1 MHKKKSLFIT
11 FEGIEG
17 SGKST
22 QIELLR
28 SLLKEEGHAVE
39 ILREPGTTQ
48 LGEKIRDIFLEKTDE
63 RVDPITEAFLLYA
76 SRKHL
81 DQNFLQK
88 HLKNKSIVIAD
99 RYSDATIAYQCFGK
113 GLSEDFVQY
122 IHEKSDLLSPDLTFY
137 LDITAEAS
145 KARIDDRELDRMES
159 ESLDFFN
166 KVRAGYLEIAKSNA
180 ARVIILDAELSVKD
194 LQDQIFKEVKNRL
207 DASLG

>member
-1 MHKKKSLFIT
+1 MFIT

-22 QIELLR
+22 QIKLLQA
-28 SLLKEEGHAVE
+28 SLKQDGHSVE

-48 LGEKIRDIFLEKTDE
+48 LGEKIRDVFLEKTNE
-63 RVDPITEAFLLYA
+63 KVDPMTEAFLLYA

-81 DQNFLQK
+81 DQNFLQE

-99 RYSDATIAYQCFGK
+99 RYSDATVAYQCFGK

-137 LDITAEAS
+137 MDITAEAS

-166 KVRAGYLEIAKSNA
+166 KVRSGYLEIAKSNPD
-180 ARVIILDAELSVKD
+180 RIIVLDAELSVED
-194 LQDQIFKEVKNRL
+194 LQDKIFNEVKNRL
-207 DASLG
+207 NASLG

>member
-1 MHKKKSLFIT
+1 MFIT

-28 SLLKEEGHAVE
+28 SSLKEEGNTVE

-48 LGEKIRDIFLEKTDE
+48 LGEKIRDIFLEKTNE

-81 DQNFLQK
+81 DQNFLQE

-145 KARIDDRELDRMES
+145 KARINDRELDRMES

-166 KVRAGYLEIAKSNA
+166 KVRAGYLEIAKLNA
-180 ARVIILDAELSVKD
+180 DRVIVLDAELSVKD
-194 LQDQIFKEVKNRL
+194 LQDKIFKEVKNRL
-207 DASLG
+207 DAPLG

>member
-1 MHKKKSLFIT
+1 MFIT

-28 SLLKEEGHAVE
+28 SSLKEEGNAVE

-48 LGEKIRDIFLEKTDE
+48 LGEKIRDIFLEKTTE
-63 RVDPITEAFLLYA
+63 KVDPITEAFLLYA

-81 DQNFLQK
+81 DQNFLQE
-88 HLKNKSIVIAD
+88 HLKNRSIVIAD

-145 KARIDDRELDRMES
+145 KARINDRELDRMES

-166 KVRAGYLEIAKSNA
+166 KVRAGYLEIAKLNA
-180 ARVIILDAELSVKD
+180 DRVIVLAAELSGKD
-194 LQDQIFKEVKNRL
+194 LQDQIFKAGKNRL

>member
-1 MHKKKSLFIT
+1 MFIT

-28 SLLKEEGHAVE
+28 SSLKEEGNAVE

-48 LGEKIRDIFLEKTDE
+48 LGEKIRDIFLEKTNE
-63 RVDPITEAFLLYA
+63 KVDPITEAFLLYA

-81 DQNFLQK
+81 DQNFLQE
-88 HLKNKSIVIAD
+88 HLKNRSIVIAD

-122 IHEKSDLLSPDLTFY
+122 IHENSDLLSPDLTFY

-145 KARIDDRELDRMES
+145 KARINDRELDRMES

-166 KVRAGYLEIAKSNA
+166 KVRAGYLEIAKLNA
-180 ARVIILDAELSVKD
+180 DRVIVLDAELSVKD

>member
-1 MHKKKSLFIT
+1 MFIT

-28 SLLKEEGHAVE
+28 SSLKEEGNTVE

-48 LGEKIRDIFLEKTDE
+48 LGEKIRDIFLEKTNE
-63 RVDPITEAFLLYA
+63 KVDPITEAFLLYA

-81 DQNFLQK
+81 DQNFLQE
-88 HLKNKSIVIAD
+88 HLKNRSIVIAD

-145 KARIDDRELDRMES
+145 KTRINDRELDRMES

-166 KVRAGYLEIAKSNA
+166 KVRAGYLEIAKLNA
-180 ARVIILDAELSVKD
+180 DRVIVLDAELSVKD

>member
-1 MHKKKSLFIT
+1 MFIT

-22 QIELLR
+22 QIKLLQA
-28 SLLKEEGHAVE
+28 SLKQEGHSVE

-48 LGEKIRDIFLEKTDE
+48 LGEKIRDVFLEKINE
-63 RVDPITEAFLLYA
+63 KVDPMTEAFLLYA

-81 DQNFLQK
+81 DQNFLQE

-99 RYSDATIAYQCFGK
+99 RYSDATVAYQCFGK

-137 LDITAEAS
+137 MDITAEAS

-166 KVRAGYLEIAKSNA
+166 KVRSGYLEIAKSNPD
-180 ARVIILDAELSVKD
+180 RIIVLDAELSVED
-194 LQDQIFKEVKNRL
+194 LQDKIFNEVKNRL
-207 DASLG
+207 NASLG

>member
-1 MHKKKSLFIT
+1 MFIT

-22 QIELLR
+22 QIKLLQS
-28 SLLKEEGHAVE
+28 SLKQEGHSVE

-48 LGEKIRDIFLEKTDE
+48 LGEKIRDVFLEKTNE
-63 RVDPITEAFLLYA
+63 KVDPMTEAFLLYA

-81 DQNFLQK
+81 DQNFLQE

-99 RYSDATIAYQCFGK
+99 RYSDATVAYQCFGK

-137 LDITAEAS
+137 MDITAEAS
-145 KARIDDRELDRMES
+145 KTRIDDRELDRMES

-166 KVRAGYLEIAKSNA
+166 KVRSGYLEIAESNPD
-180 ARVIILDAELSVKD
+180 RIIVLDAELSVED
-194 LQDQIFKEVKNRL
+194 LQDKIFNEVKNRL
-207 DASLG
+207 NASLG

>member
-1 MHKKKSLFIT
+1 MFIT

-22 QIELLR
+22 QIKLLQA
-28 SLLKEEGHAVE
+28 SLKQEGHSVE

-48 LGEKIRDIFLEKTDE
+48 LGEKIRDVFLEKTNE
-63 RVDPITEAFLLYA
+63 KVDPMTEAFLLYA

-81 DQNFLQK
+81 DQNFLQE

-99 RYSDATIAYQCFGK
+99 RYSDATVAYQCFGK

-137 LDITAEAS
+137 MDITAEAS

-166 KVRAGYLEIAKSNA
+166 KVRSGYLEIAKSNPD
-180 ARVIILDAELSVKD
+180 RIIVLDAELSVED
-194 LQDQIFKEVKNRL
+194 LQDKIFNEVKNRL
-207 DASLG
+207 NASLG

>member
-1 MHKKKSLFIT
+1 MFIT

-22 QIELLR
+22 QIKLLQS
-28 SLLKEEGHAVE
+28 SLKQEGHSVE

-48 LGEKIRDIFLEKTDE
+48 LGEKIRDVFLEKTNE
-63 RVDPITEAFLLYA
+63 KVDPMTEAFLLYA

-81 DQNFLQK
+81 DQNFLQE

-99 RYSDATIAYQCFGK
+99 RYSDATVAYQCFGK

-122 IHEKSDLLSPDLTFY
+122 IHEKSVLLSPDLTFY
-137 LDITAEAS
+137 MDITAEAS
-145 KARIDDRELDRMES
+145 KTRIDDRELDRMDS

-166 KVRAGYLEIAKSNA
+166 KVRSGYLEIAKSNPD
-180 ARVIILDAELSVKD
+180 RIIVLDAELSVED
-194 LQDQIFKEVKNRL
+194 LQDKIFNEVKNRL
-207 DASLG
+207 NASLG

>member
-1 MHKKKSLFIT
+1 MFIT

-22 QIELLR
+22 QIKLLQA
-28 SLLKEEGHAVE
+28 SLKQDGHSVE
-39 ILREPGTTQ
+39 ILREPGTTH
-48 LGEKIRDIFLEKTDE
+48 LGEKIRDVFLEKTNE
-63 RVDPITEAFLLYA
+63 KVDPMTEAFLLYA

-81 DQNFLQK
+81 DQNFLQE

-99 RYSDATIAYQCFGK
+99 RYSDATVAYQCFGK

-137 LDITAEAS
+137 MDITAEAS

-166 KVRAGYLEIAKSNA
+166 KVRSGYLEIAKSNPD
-180 ARVIILDAELSVKD
+180 RIIVLDAELSVED
-194 LQDQIFKEVKNRL
+194 LQDKIFNEVKNRL
-207 DASLG
+207 NASLG

>member
-1 MHKKKSLFIT
+1 MFIT

-22 QIELLR
+22 QIQILQT
-28 SLLKEEGHAVE
+28 SLKQEGHSVE

-48 LGEKIRDIFLEKTDE
+48 LGEKIRDVFLEKTNE
-63 RVDPITEAFLLYA
+63 KVDPMTEAFLLYA

-81 DQNFLQK
+81 DQNFLQE
-88 HLKNKSIVIAD
+88 HLKNKSIVFAD
-99 RYSDATIAYQCFGK
+99 RYSDATVAYQCFGK

-137 LDITAEAS
+137 MDITAEAS

-166 KVRAGYLEIAKSNA
+166 KVRSGYLEIAKSNPD
-180 ARVIILDAELSVKD
+180 RIIVLDAELSVED
-194 LQDQIFKEVKNRL
+194 LQDKIFNEVKNRL
-207 DASLG
+207 NASLG

>member
-1 MHKKKSLFIT
+1 MFIT

-22 QIELLR
+22 QIKLLQS
-28 SLLKEEGHAVE
+28 SLKQEGHSVE

-48 LGEKIRDIFLEKTDE
+48 LGEKIRDVFLEKTNE
-63 RVDPITEAFLLYA
+63 KVDPMTEAFLLYA

-81 DQNFLQK
+81 DQNFLQE

-99 RYSDATIAYQCFGK
+99 RYSDATVAYQCFGK
-113 GLSEDFVQY
+113 GLSEDFIQY

-137 LDITAEAS
+137 MDITAEAS

-166 KVRAGYLEIAKSNA
+166 KVRSGYLEIAESNPD
-180 ARVIILDAELSVKD
+180 RIIVLDAELSVED
-194 LQDQIFKEVKNRL
+194 LQDKIFNEVKNRL
-207 DASLG
+207 NASLG

>member
-1 MHKKKSLFIT
+1 MFIT

-22 QIELLR
+22 QIKLLQS
-28 SLLKEEGHAVE
+28 SLKQEGHSVE

-48 LGEKIRDIFLEKTDE
+48 LGEKIRDVFLEKTNE
-63 RVDPITEAFLLYA
+63 KVDPMTEAFLLYA

-81 DQNFLQK
+81 DQNFLQE

-99 RYSDATIAYQCFGK
+99 RYSDATVAYQCFGK

-137 LDITAEAS
+137 MDITAEAS

-166 KVRAGYLEIAKSNA
+166 KVRLGYLEIAKSNPD
-180 ARVIILDAELSVKD
+180 RIIVLDAELSVED
-194 LQDQIFKEVKNRL
+194 LQDKIFNEVKNRL
-207 DASLG
+207 NASLG

>member
-1 MHKKKSLFIT
+1 MFIT

-22 QIELLR
+22 QIELLQT
-28 SLLKEEGHAVE
+28 SLKEEGYSVE

-48 LGEKIRDIFLEKTDE
+48 LGEKIRDVFLEKTDE
-63 RVDPITEAFLLYA
+63 IVDPMTEAFLLYA

-81 DQNFLQK
+81 DQNFLQT

-99 RYSDATIAYQCFGK
+99 RYSDATVAYQCFGK
-113 GLSEDFVQY
+113 GLSEDFVKY
-122 IHEKSDLLSPDLTFY
+122 IHDRSDLLSPDLTFY

-159 ESLDFFN
+159 ESIDFIN
-166 KVRAGYLEIAKSNA
+166 KYTTAKLK
-180 ARVIILDAELSVKD
+180 IEK
-194 LQDQIFKEVKNRL
+194 
-207 DASLG
+207 

>member
-1 MHKKKSLFIT
+1 MFIT

-28 SLLKEEGHAVE
+28 SSLEEEGNAVE

-48 LGEKIRDIFLEKTDE
+48 LGEKIRDIFLEKTNE
-63 RVDPITEAFLLYA
+63 KVDPITEAFLLYA

-81 DQNFLQK
+81 DQNFLQE
-88 HLKNKSIVIAD
+88 HLKNRSIVIAD

-113 GLSEDFVQY
+113 GLSEDFVRY

-145 KARIDDRELDRMES
+145 KARINDRELDRMES

-166 KVRAGYLEIAKSNA
+166 KVRAGYLEIAKLNA
-180 ARVIILDAELSVKD
+180 DRVIVLDAELSVKD

>member
-1 MHKKKSLFIT
+1 MFIT

-22 QIELLR
+22 QIQILQT
-28 SLLKEEGHAVE
+28 SLKQEGHSVE

-48 LGEKIRDIFLEKTDE
+48 LGEKIRDVFLEKTNE
-63 RVDPITEAFLLYA
+63 KVDPMTEAFLLYA

-81 DQNFLQK
+81 DQNFLQE

-99 RYSDATIAYQCFGK
+99 RYSDATVAYQCFGN

-137 LDITAEAS
+137 MDITAEAS

-166 KVRAGYLEIAKSNA
+166 KVRLGYLEIAKSNPD
-180 ARVIILDAELSVKD
+180 RIIVLDAELSVED
-194 LQDQIFKEVKNRL
+194 LQDKIFNEVKNRL
-207 DASLG
+207 NASLG

>member
-1 MHKKKSLFIT
+1 MFIT

-28 SLLKEEGHAVE
+28 SSLKEEGNTVE

-48 LGEKIRDIFLEKTDE
+48 LGEKIRDIFLEKTNE
-63 RVDPITEAFLLYA
+63 KVDPITEAFLLYA

-81 DQNFLQK
+81 DQNFLQE
-88 HLKNKSIVIAD
+88 HLKNRSIVIAD

-113 GLSEDFVQY
+113 GLSEDFVKY

-145 KARIDDRELDRMES
+145 KARINDRELDRMES

-166 KVRAGYLEIAKSNA
+166 KVRAGYLEIAKLNA
-180 ARVIILDAELSVKD
+180 DRVIVLDAELSVKD

>member
-1 MHKKKSLFIT
+1 MYIT

-22 QIELLR
+22 QIKLLQS
-28 SLLKEEGHAVE
+28 SLKQEGHSVE

-48 LGEKIRDIFLEKTDE
+48 LGEKIRDVFLEKTNE
-63 RVDPITEAFLLYA
+63 KVDPMTEAFLLYA

-81 DQNFLQK
+81 DQNFLQE

-99 RYSDATIAYQCFGK
+99 RYSDATVAYQCFGK

-137 LDITAEAS
+137 MDITAEAS

-166 KVRAGYLEIAKSNA
+166 KVRSGYLEIAKSNPD
-180 ARVIILDAELSVKD
+180 RIIVLDAELSVED
-194 LQDQIFKEVKNRL
+194 LQDKIFNEVKNRL
-207 DASLG
+207 NASLG

>member
-1 MHKKKSLFIT
+1 MFIT

-28 SLLKEEGHAVE
+28 SSLKEEGNAVE

-48 LGEKIRDIFLEKTDE
+48 LGEKIRDIFLEKTNE
-63 RVDPITEAFLLYA
+63 KVDPITEAFLLYA

-81 DQNFLQK
+81 DQNFLQE
-88 HLKNKSIVIAD
+88 HLKNRSIVIAD

-137 LDITAEAS
+137 MDITAEAS

-166 KVRAGYLEIAKSNA
+166 KVRAGYLEIAKLNA
-180 ARVIILDAELSVKD
+180 DRVIVLDAELSVKD

>member
-1 MHKKKSLFIT
+1 MFIT

-22 QIELLR
+22 QIKLLQA
-28 SLLKEEGHAVE
+28 SLKQEGHSVE

-48 LGEKIRDIFLEKTDE
+48 LGEKIRDVFLEKTNE
-63 RVDPITEAFLLYA
+63 KVDPMTEAFLLYA

-81 DQNFLQK
+81 DQNFLQE

-99 RYSDATIAYQCFGK
+99 RYSDATVAYQCFGK

-122 IHEKSDLLSPDLTFY
+122 IHEKSVLLSPDLTFY
-137 LDITAEAS
+137 MDITAEAS

-166 KVRAGYLEIAKSNA
+166 KVRSGYLEIAKSNPD
-180 ARVIILDAELSVKD
+180 RIIVLDAELSVED
-194 LQDQIFKEVKNRL
+194 LQDKIFNEVKNRL
-207 DASLG
+207 NASLG